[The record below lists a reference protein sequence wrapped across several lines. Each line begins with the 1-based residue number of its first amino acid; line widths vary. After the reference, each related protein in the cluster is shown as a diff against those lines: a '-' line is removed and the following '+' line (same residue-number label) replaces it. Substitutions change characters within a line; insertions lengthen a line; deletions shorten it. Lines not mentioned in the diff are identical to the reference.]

1 MGREREAMPVGTVL
15 ELALR
20 WALPASPLFL
30 AILMLLAHAP
40 YAAPLVPAAHFY
52 LACTVGALA
61 GLVCCAAPRRT
72 TPACAQALCAGG
84 GVALEVAW
92 LVLLVGERA
101 SSAALLLAGAAAGG
115 LSSAVLLVMWLW
127 VGQSP
132 SLACEMTKF
141 ACAFGVAYLL
151 YTLFSVI
158 PHAGVVSYLF
168 PVITC
173 VPLVV
178 SARAQARAH
187 QGTGPLELPGTERP
201 GAWRVFVTGAL
212 LASFGAGFAALGFG
226 GELVEQGAGL
236 LALLLA
242 ACVLARPADA
252 ELLRVCAMPLVV
264 FSLCYEA
271 LAGHGNAF
279 AFFLAGCGSLVI
291 WLFLQ
296 HRFGYGEPLTTT
308 VRAIAA
314 RIAFIAACAGAGM
327 LAGYVAIEA
336 LDVDALRRLLFLVAL
351 VVGVDFA
358 WRATTLPRTR
368 VEGAPVASAAAVP
381 PAAAQAPACG
391 VREPDASRAL
401 YADLGLSPREAQVA
415 DLLCES
421 RSVSYISQVLGMAP
435 STTKTHV
442 RHVYE
447 KAGVHSRDEL
457 QLLARQGGGRS

>member
-1 MGREREAMPVGTVL
+1 MGREREAMPLGTAL

-40 YAAPLVPAAHFY
+40 YASPVVPAAYFY
-52 LACTVGALA
+52 LACTAGALA
-61 GLVCCAAPRRT
+61 GLAVCLAPRRT
-72 TPACAQALCAGG
+72 TPACARALCVGG
-84 GVALEVAW
+84 GVVLEAAW
-92 LVLLVGERA
+92 LVLLAGERA

-127 VGQSP
+127 VGQSS
-132 SLACEMTKF
+132 SLVCEMTKF
-141 ACAFGVAYLL
+141 ACAFAVAYLL

-173 VPLVV
+173 VPLAV
-178 SARAQARAH
+178 SAGSQARA
-187 QGTGPLELPGTERP
+187 GRGAGPLEPPTGQARAS
-201 GAWRVFVTGAL
+201 AWRIFITGAL

-242 ACVLARPADA
+242 ACVLARPRDA

-296 HRFGYGEPLTTT
+296 HRFGCGEPRLTT

-314 RIAFIAACAGAGM
+314 RIAFIAVCAGVGM
-327 LAGYVAIEA
+327 LAGHAAFET
-336 LDVDALRRLLFLVAL
+336 LDVGALERLFFLVAL
-351 VVGVDFA
+351 IVGVDFA
-358 WRATTLPRTR
+358 WRATTLPR
-368 VEGAPVASAAAVP
+368 VLPVADAVGAP
-381 PAAAQAPACG
+381 AP
-391 VREPDASRAL
+391 VDDAGETDSPGEL
-401 YADLGLSPREAQVA
+401 YAHLGLSPREAQVA

-421 RSVSYISQVLGMAP
+421 RSVSYISEVLGMAP

-457 QLLARQGGGRS
+457 QLLARQGGGHA